1 MNDDKLVKEVSNL
14 RKSINF
20 LCFLLV
26 AFALVFCGV
35 KLKKYIDFHSIY
47 SSVIGTDGYYN
58 SDGDWIDS
66 DGTVYPKVSFGTGDT
81 MEEAEEDAER
91 NAIDSRR

>member
-1 MNDDKLVKEVSNL
+1 MDDDKLVKEVSNL

-35 KLKKYIDFHSIY
+35 KLKEYICFRSVY
-47 SSVIGTDGYYN
+47 SSVI
-58 SDGDWIDS
+58 
-66 DGTVYPKVSFGTGDT
+66 GTGDT

-91 NAIDSRR
+91 NANR